1 MSSKIEIRK
10 ERILEAA
17 ESCPQAKEVLRKLFP
32 EAFPTEKEN
41 ISHEIE
47 IDIVRGGFGGGDAFG
62 IQLQHKGEHIGYMG
76 KQGPMTID
84 KYESKVTPTVDFGG
98 KYQIFKKSK

>member
-47 IDIVRGGFGGGDAFG
+47 VDIVRGDLRGGDAFG
-62 IQLQHKGEHIGYMG
+62 IQLKHRDKHIGYMG
-76 KQGPMTID
+76 DRGPETID
-84 KYESKVTPTVDFGG
+84 EYESITSSIVGFGE
-98 KYQIFKKSK
+98 KYQIFKKS

>member
-1 MSSKIEIRK
+1 MSRKIEIKK

-17 ESCPQAKEVLRKLFP
+17 NSCPQAKEVLRKLFP
-32 EAFPTEKEN
+32 GAFPTEKEN

-47 IDIVRGGFGGGDAFG
+47 VSIVRGDLRGGDAFG
-62 IQLQHKGEHIGYMG
+62 IQLQHRGNHVGYMG
-76 KQGPMTID
+76 DRGPETID
-84 KYESKVTPTVDFGG
+84 EYESTTSLIVDFGA